1 MKFGYFI
8 YCDNIVIVVNDY
20 EVPYILPIREDVSK
34 YEEVRMRSPYA
45 CLVKID
51 LIQQIYGI
59 NLKRHLKKKVM
70 NKVLLI
76 PEVKC
81 ILRNEKLKRILN
93 E

>member
-20 EVPYILPIREDVSK
+20 EVPFILPIREDVSK
-34 YEEVRMRSPYA
+34 YEEVRMRSPYV
-45 CLVKID
+45 CLIKID
-51 LIQQIYGI
+51 LIQQIYGK

>member
-45 CLVKID
+45 GLVKID

-59 NLKRHLKKKVM
+59 NLKKHLKKKVM